1 MRKRLGL
8 FLALVLLVMSM
19 AACGNSQN
27 KESSET
33 KKETKQETKGETA
46 ESKAEESKGTEGET
60 TASGTDLSKVKIGAF
75 TSNNKDDGGWSQA
88 QYTGLAAA
96 VKNLGLSED
105 QFLFIEDI
113 PEEGNSD
120 TATVVQQLVDD
131 GCNIIMAVST
141 GYRDAVDNVS
151 SQYPDVQFVA
161 VNGTV
166 KDNSIGYSIRDYQG
180 MFLCGY
186 ISALMSEKNELGYS
200 AGYPEASVIRGIN
213 AFAQGAKYANPEATV
228 KVVWANSWY
237 DPAAEKE
244 CANSLIST
252 GITCL
257 GINASSP
264 AIPQACEEA
273 GVYCTGYHV
282 DMKEYAPKAV
292 MTSFMWN
299 WAPIFEDIVI
309 KFAQN
314 GEKPFGEKYFW
325 GADKGCSEI
334 SEINMDIVPQEIA
347 DKVYEVQDKVISGEI
362 DVFGGELK
370 DNEGNVVVPAGET
383 MPDEKILDMGCLL
396 ENVIGTLP

>member
-1 MRKRLGL
+1 MRRRFGI
-8 FLALVLLVMSM
+8 FLAIVLVAISM
-19 AACGNSQN
+19 ASCGNSQDN
-27 KESSET
+27 TSDT
-33 KKETKQETKGETA
+33 KKETTNSA
-46 ESKAEESKGTEGET
+46 ET
-60 TASGTDLSKVKIGAF
+60 TKTQDTETENVSSDLDLSKVKIGAF

-88 QYTGLAAA
+88 QYTGLSGA
-96 VKNLGLSED
+96 VENLGLSDD

-120 TATVVQQLVDD
+120 AAAVVQQLVDD
-131 GCNIIMAVST
+131 GCNIIMAVSS
-141 GYRDAVDNVS
+141 GYKDAIDS
-151 SQYPDVQFVA
+151 IAPQYPDIQFVQFNGNVA
-161 VNGTV
+161 
-166 KDNSIGYSIRDYQG
+166 DNAIGYGIRDYQA

-213 AFAQGAKYANPEATV
+213 AFAQGAKYANPDATV
-228 KVVWANSWY
+228 QVAWANSWY

-244 CANSLIST
+244 CANSLIAT

-282 DMKEYAPKAV
+282 DMKDYAPKAV

-299 WAPIFEDIVI
+299 WTPIFEDII
-309 KFAQN
+309 TRFAQG
-314 GEKPFGEKYFW
+314 GEVPFGEKYFW
-325 GADKGCSEI
+325 GADKGCAQI
-334 SEINMDIVPQEIA
+334 SEINMDIVPQDVA
-347 DKVYEVQDKVISGEI
+347 DKVLETQEKVISGEI

-370 DNEGNVVVPAGET
+370 DNEGNVIVPEGET
-383 MPDEKILDMGCLL
+383 MSDEMILDMGCLV

>member
-1 MRKRLGL
+1 MRRRFGI
-8 FLALVLLVMSM
+8 FLAIVLVAISM
-19 AACGNSQN
+19 ASCGNSQDN
-27 KESSET
+27 TSDT
-33 KKETKQETKGETA
+33 KKETTNSA
-46 ESKAEESKGTEGET
+46 ET
-60 TASGTDLSKVKIGAF
+60 TKTQDTETENVSSDLDLSKVKIGAF

-88 QYTGLAAA
+88 QYTGLSGA
-96 VKNLGLSED
+96 VENLGLSDD

-120 TATVVQQLVDD
+120 AAAVVQQLVDD
-131 GCNIIMAVST
+131 GCNIIMAVSS
-141 GYRDAVDNVS
+141 GYKDAIDS
-151 SQYPDVQFVA
+151 IAPQYPDIQFVQFNGNVA
-161 VNGTV
+161 
-166 KDNSIGYSIRDYQG
+166 DNAIGYGIRDYQA

-213 AFAQGAKYANPEATV
+213 AFAQGAKYANPDATV
-228 KVVWANSWY
+228 QVAWANSWY

-244 CANSLIST
+244 CANSLIAT

-273 GVYCTGYHV
+273 GGYCTGYHV
-282 DMKEYAPKAV
+282 DMKDYAPKAV

-299 WAPIFEDIVI
+299 WTPIFEDII
-309 KFAQN
+309 TRFAQG
-314 GEKPFGEKYFW
+314 GEVPFGEKYFW
-325 GADKGCSEI
+325 GADKGCAQI
-334 SEINMDIVPQEIA
+334 SEINMDIVPQDVA
-347 DKVYEVQDKVISGEI
+347 DKVLETQEKVISGEI

-370 DNEGNVVVPAGET
+370 DNEGNVIVPEGET
-383 MPDEKILDMGCLL
+383 MSDEMILDMGCLV